1 MTIMKKRIITY
12 RQRID
17 ALLAAPESVSST
29 EQWRD
34 ILQEHL
40 IQIGFF
46 QHERLIHLIVTVT
59 FAILTLISI
68 VASLVICQPPLL
80 VLTLL
85 FLVLLIPYIMHYYT
99 LENEVQKMY
108 TQYDRILEHIRSDKE
123 Q

>member
-1 MTIMKKRIITY
+1 MKKRIITY
-12 RQRID
+12 RQHVD
-17 ALLAAPESVSST
+17 AILNAPESVSSL
-29 EQWRD
+29 EQWHD

-68 VASLVICQPPLL
+68 VASLVICQPALFI
-80 VLTLL
+80 LTLL

-108 TQYDRILEHIRSDKE
+108 TQYDKILEHIRSDKR